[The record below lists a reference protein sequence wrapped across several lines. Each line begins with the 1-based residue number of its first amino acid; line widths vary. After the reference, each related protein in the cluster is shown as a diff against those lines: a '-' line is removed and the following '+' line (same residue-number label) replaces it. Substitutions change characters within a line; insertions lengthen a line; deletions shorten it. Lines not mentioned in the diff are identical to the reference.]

1 MKLTL
6 KRPLPPERKFSESDN
21 HARLDQ
27 AIDRIDTAIAK
38 MQVLEWDI
46 DGKLTEIKCGV
57 KPANGA
63 SGKAEFKP
71 DPKPA

>member
-21 HARLDQ
+21 HERLNN

-38 MQVLEWDI
+38 MQSLEWDV
-46 DGKLTEIKCGV
+46 DGKLCEIKCGV
-57 KPANGA
+57 KPTNGSA
-63 SGKAEFKP
+63 GKPEFKP
-71 DPKPA
+71 EAKPA